1 MPSTFPTHPC
11 QEHHVG
17 LQLVQAFRVLNKGF
31 LLGLQF
37 SVDGIHTYRKTD
49 SKNQATTLAKTKPS
63 QYTFATF
70 LTVDLTSC
78 RCHFL
83 SSSNSQK
90 QPNKTSHRK
99 HFTPFLTKKKKN
111 FAWGPLPPFESED
124 LSVLTSPSWI
134 HFAWWHPIQQYKHA
148 IIRPMKR
155 EGRWW

>member
-1 MPSTFPTHPC
+1 MISTFPTHPC

-37 SVDGIHTYRKTD
+37 FVDGIHTYRKTD
-49 SKNQATTLAKTKPS
+49 SKKQATTLAKTKPS
-63 QYTFATF
+63 QYTCATF

-90 QPNKTSHRK
+90 QPNKTSRRK
-99 HFTPFLTKKKKN
+99 HFTPFLTAKKKKLRLRPPATLRIGGPFCSN
-111 FAWGPLPPFESED
+111 F
-124 LSVLTSPSWI
+124 T
-134 HFAWWHPIQQYKHA
+134 
-148 IIRPMKR
+148 
-155 EGRWW
+155 